1 MSTVYSLALTRIPGV
16 GAVLARALLSHFGAA
31 EAIFTASY
39 KQLLQVEGIGPQLA
53 RNIRQFDDFD
63 SSAAELNFVNAHGI
77 QILVLGDDKY
87 PKRLLHCY
95 DAPIV
100 LFYKGKA
107 DLNVQRLVSVVG
119 TRNATAHGKLICDE
133 LVKGLAEY
141 GALVVSGLAYGI
153 DAAVHKACVK
163 YELPTLGVLAHGLDR
178 MYPHAH
184 RKLAAEMLQ
193 KNGGLL
199 TEFPSQSNPDR
210 ENFPKRNR
218 IIAGLSDATIVV
230 EANIKGGALITA
242 DLANSY
248 DREVCAF
255 PGRATDEYSLGCNEL
270 IKTNRAHLITQAAD
284 IASLLAWDITS
295 PTQKQISRVNWTDR
309 TVQEQRI
316 LAILAENAVIPID
329 DLSFSAGFSKS
340 KLSLV
345 LLDLQLAGFVK
356 ILPGNRC
363 ILV

>member
-1 MSTVYSLALTRIPGV
+1 MSTKYLLALTRIPGV
-16 GAVLARALLSHFGAA
+16 GAVLARTLLSHFGTA
-31 EAIFTASY
+31 EAIFNASY

-53 RNIRQFDDFD
+53 RNIRQFDEFD
-63 SSAAELNFVNAHGI
+63 ACIAELAFAEAHGI
-77 QILVLGDDKY
+77 QLLVLGTKNY
-87 PKRLLHCY
+87 PKRLSYCF

-100 LFYKGKA
+100 LFYKGNA
-107 DLNVQRLVSVVG
+107 NLNEQKIVSVVG

-163 YELPTLGVLAHGLDR
+163 YQLPTLGVLAHGLDR
-178 MYPHAH
+178 MYPNAH

-193 KNGGLL
+193 HGGLL
-199 TEFPSQSNPDR
+199 TEFPSQTIPDR

-218 IIAGLSDATIVV
+218 IIAGLADATIVV
-230 EANIKGGALITA
+230 EANSKGGALITA

-255 PGRATDEYSLGCNEL
+255 PGRATDEYSIGCHEL

-284 IASLLAWDITS
+284 VATLLAWDTIRPSQKPQFRINWSDRSVDEQLVLALLAKNGDILIDNLVLIT
-295 PTQKQISRVNWTDR
+295 
-309 TVQEQRI
+309 
-316 LAILAENAVIPID
+316 
-329 DLSFSAGFSKS
+329 GFAQS
-340 KLSLV
+340 KLTLL
-345 LLDLQLAGFVK
+345 LLDLQLAGIVK
-356 ILPGNRC
+356 ILPGNQC
-363 ILV
+363 TLA

>member
-1 MSTVYSLALTRIPGV
+1 VSTVYLLALTRIPGV

-31 EAIFTASY
+31 EAIFKASY
-39 KQLLQVEGIGPQLA
+39 KQLLLVDGIGPQLA
-53 RNIRQFDDFD
+53 RNIRQFDEFD
-63 SSAAELNFVNAHGI
+63 TSDAELNFVDAHGI
-77 QILVLGDDKY
+77 QTLVLGDEKY
-87 PKRLLHCY
+87 PKRLLYCY

-100 LFYKGKA
+100 LFYKGNT
-107 DLNVQRLVSVVG
+107 DLNAQKIVSVVG
-119 TRNATAHGKLICDE
+119 TRSATAYGKLICDE
-133 LVKGLAEY
+133 LVKGLVEY

-163 YELPTLGVLAHGLDR
+163 YQLPTLGVLAHGLDR
-178 MYPHAH
+178 MYPNAH

-193 KNGGLL
+193 NGGLL
-199 TEFPSQSNPDR
+199 TEFPSQTIPDR

-218 IIAGLSDATIVV
+218 IIAGLADATIVV
-230 EANIKGGALITA
+230 EASSKGGALITA

-270 IKTNRAHLITQAAD
+270 IKTNRAHLVTHAAD
-284 IASLLAWDITS
+284 IASLLAWNMTS
-295 PTQKQISRVNWTDR
+295 PTQKSISRINWTDR
-309 TVQEQRI
+309 SVDEQRI
-316 LAILAENAVIPID
+316 LAILAENAAIQLDELV
-329 DLSFSAGFSKS
+329 LFTGFSQS

-345 LLDLQLAGFVK
+345 LLDLQLAGIIK

-363 ILV
+363 ILL

>member
-1 MSTVYSLALTRIPGV
+1 MSTVYLLALTCIPGV

-31 EAIFTASY
+31 EAIFNASY

-63 SSAAELNFVNAHGI
+63 TSAAELNFVNAHGI
-77 QILVLGDDKY
+77 QTLVLGDEKY

-100 LFYKGKA
+100 LFYKGNT
-107 DLNVQRLVSVVG
+107 DLNAQKIVSVVG
-119 TRNATAHGKLICDE
+119 TRSATAYGKLICDE

-141 GALVVSGLAYGI
+141 GVLVVSGLAYGI

-163 YELPTLGVLAHGLDR
+163 NGLPTIGILAHGLDR
-178 MYPHAH
+178 MYPYAH
-184 RKLAAEMLQ
+184 RKLATEMLE
-193 KNGGLL
+193 KGGLL
-199 TEFPSQSNPDR
+199 TEFPSKSNPDR

-218 IIAGLSDATIVV
+218 IIAGLADATIVV

-284 IASLLAWDITS
+284 IVSLLAWDITS
-295 PTQKQISRVNWTDR
+295 PTQKRVSRINWADR
-309 TVQEQRI
+309 TADEQRI
-316 LAILAENAVIPID
+316 LAILAENTAIPLDELI
-329 DLSFSAGFSKS
+329 FSTGFSQS

-345 LLDLQLAGFVK
+345 LLDLQLAGFVQ

>member
-1 MSTVYSLALTRIPGV
+1 VSTVYLLALTCIPGV

-31 EAIFTASY
+31 EAIFNASY

-63 SSAAELNFVNAHGI
+63 TSAAELNFVNAHGI
-77 QILVLGDDKY
+77 QTLVLGDEKY
-87 PKRLLHCY
+87 PKQLLHCY

-100 LFYKGKA
+100 LFYKGNT
-107 DLNVQRLVSVVG
+107 DLNAQKIVSVVG
-119 TRNATAHGKLICDE
+119 TRSATAYGKLICDE

-141 GALVVSGLAYGI
+141 GVLVVSGLAYGI

-163 YELPTLGVLAHGLDR
+163 NGLPTIGILAHGLDR
-178 MYPHAH
+178 MYPYAH
-184 RKLAAEMLQ
+184 RKLATEMLE
-193 KNGGLL
+193 KGGLL
-199 TEFPSQSNPDR
+199 TEFPSKSNPDR

-218 IIAGLSDATIVV
+218 IIAGLADATIVV

-284 IASLLAWDITS
+284 IVSLLAWDITS
-295 PTQKQISRVNWTDR
+295 PTQKRVSRINWADR
-309 TVQEQRI
+309 TADEQRI
-316 LAILAENAVIPID
+316 LAILAENTAIPLDELI
-329 DLSFSAGFSKS
+329 FSTGFSQS

-345 LLDLQLAGFVK
+345 LLDLQLAGFVQ

>member
-1 MSTVYSLALTRIPGV
+1 MSTVYLLALTRIPGV

-31 EAIFTASY
+31 EAIFKASY
-39 KQLLQVEGIGPQLA
+39 KQLLLVDGIGPQLA
-53 RNIRQFDDFD
+53 RNIRQFDEFD
-63 SSAAELNFVNAHGI
+63 TSDAELNFVDAHGI
-77 QILVLGDDKY
+77 QTLVLGDEKY
-87 PKRLLHCY
+87 PKRLLYCY

-100 LFYKGKA
+100 LFYKGNT
-107 DLNVQRLVSVVG
+107 DLNAQKIVSVVG
-119 TRNATAHGKLICDE
+119 TRSATAYGKLICDE
-133 LVKGLAEY
+133 LVKGLVEY

-163 YELPTLGVLAHGLDR
+163 YQLPTLGVLAHGLDR
-178 MYPHAH
+178 MYPNAH

-193 KNGGLL
+193 NGGLL
-199 TEFPSQSNPDR
+199 TEFPSQTIPDR

-218 IIAGLSDATIVV
+218 IIAGLADATIVV
-230 EANIKGGALITA
+230 EASSKGGALITA

-270 IKTNRAHLITQAAD
+270 IKTNRAHLVTHAAD
-284 IASLLAWDITS
+284 IASLLAWNMTS
-295 PTQKQISRVNWTDR
+295 PTQKSISRINWTDR
-309 TVQEQRI
+309 SVDEQRI
-316 LAILAENAVIPID
+316 LAILAENAAIQLDELV
-329 DLSFSAGFSKS
+329 LFTGFSQS

-345 LLDLQLAGFVK
+345 LLDLQLAGIIK

-363 ILV
+363 ILL

>member
-1 MSTVYSLALTRIPGV
+1 MSTEYLLALTRIPGV
-16 GAVLARALLSHFGAA
+16 GAVLARTLLSHFGAA
-31 EAIFTASY
+31 EAIFNASY

-53 RNIRQFDDFD
+53 RNIRQFDEFD
-63 SSAAELNFVNAHGI
+63 TSAAELNFVNAHAI
-77 QILVLGDDKY
+77 QTLVLGDDKY
-87 PKRLLHCY
+87 PKRLLNCY
-95 DAPIV
+95 DAPLV
-100 LFYKGKA
+100 LFYKGNA
-107 DLNVQRLVSVVG
+107 NLNAQKIVSVVG

-178 MYPHAH
+178 MYPNAH

-193 KNGGLL
+193 LGGLL
-199 TEFPSQSNPDR
+199 TEFPSQTIPDR

-218 IIAGLSDATIVV
+218 IIAGLADATIVV
-230 EANIKGGALITA
+230 EASSKGGALITA

-255 PGRATDEYSLGCNEL
+255 PGRSTDEYSEGCHEL

-284 IASLLAWDITS
+284 VASLLSWDMNKLSQERLPRI
-295 PTQKQISRVNWTDR
+295 NWIDR
-309 TVQEQRI
+309 SVDEQRI
-316 LAILAENAVIPID
+316 LAILAPKSAISID
-329 DLSFSAGFSKS
+329 ELSLSGGFSQS

-345 LLDLQLAGFVK
+345 LLDLQLAGIVK

>member
-1 MSTVYSLALTRIPGV
+1 MSTVYLLALTRIPGV
-16 GAVLARALLSHFGAA
+16 GAVLARTLLSHFGAA
-31 EAIFTASY
+31 ESIFNASY

-53 RNIRQFDDFD
+53 RNIRHFDDFD
-63 SSAAELNFVNAHGI
+63 TSTAELNFVNAHGI
-77 QILVLGDDKY
+77 QMLVLGDEKY

-100 LFYKGKA
+100 LFYKGNT
-107 DLNVQRLVSVVG
+107 DLNAQKIVSVVG
-119 TRNATAHGKLICDE
+119 TRSATAYGKLICDE

-141 GALVVSGLAYGI
+141 GVLVVSGLAYGI

-163 YELPTLGVLAHGLDR
+163 NGLPTLGILAHGLDR
-178 MYPHAH
+178 IYPYAH
-184 RKLAAEMLQ
+184 RKLATEMLE
-193 KNGGLL
+193 KGGLL
-199 TEFPSQSNPDR
+199 TEFPSKSNPDR

-218 IIAGLSDATIVV
+218 IIAGLADATIVV

-255 PGRATDEYSLGCNEL
+255 PGRATDEYSIGCHEL

-295 PTQKQISRVNWTDR
+295 PTQKRVSRINWADR
-309 TVQEQRI
+309 TADEQRI
-316 LAILAENAVIPID
+316 LAILGENTAIPLDELI
-329 DLSFSAGFSKS
+329 LSTGFSQS

-345 LLDLQLAGFVK
+345 LLDLQLASFVQ

>member
-1 MSTVYSLALTRIPGV
+1 VSTVYLLALTRIPGV

-31 EAIFTASY
+31 EAIFNASY
-39 KQLLQVEGIGPQLA
+39 KQLLHVEGIGPQLA

-63 SSAAELNFVNAHGI
+63 TSAAELNFVNTHGI
-77 QILVLGDDKY
+77 QMLVLGDDKY

-100 LFYKGKA
+100 LFYKGKT
-107 DLNVQRLVSVVG
+107 DLNAQKIVSVVG
-119 TRNATAHGKLICDE
+119 TRNATANGKLICEE
-133 LVKGLAEY
+133 LVKGLAVY

-163 YELPTLGVLAHGLDR
+163 HELPTLGVLAHGLDR
-178 MYPHAH
+178 IYPYAH
-184 RKLAAEMLQ
+184 RKLAAEMLG
-193 KNGGLL
+193 NGGLL
-199 TEFPSQSNPDR
+199 TEFPSKSNPDR

-218 IIAGLSDATIVV
+218 IIAGLADATIVV

-255 PGRATDEYSLGCNEL
+255 PGRASDEYSLGCNEL

-295 PTQKQISRVNWTDR
+295 PTQKRVSRINWADR
-309 TVQEQRI
+309 TADEQRI
-316 LAILAENAVIPID
+316 LAILAENTAISLDELV
-329 DLSFSAGFSKS
+329 LFTGFSQS

-345 LLDLQLAGFVK
+345 LLDLQLAGFVQ

>member
-1 MSTVYSLALTRIPGV
+1 VSTVYLLALTCIPGV

-31 EAIFTASY
+31 EAIFNASY

-63 SSAAELNFVNAHGI
+63 TSAAELNFVNAHGI
-77 QILVLGDDKY
+77 QTLVLGDEKY

-100 LFYKGKA
+100 LFYKGNT
-107 DLNVQRLVSVVG
+107 DLNAQKIVSVVG
-119 TRNATAHGKLICDE
+119 TRSATAYGKLICDE

-141 GALVVSGLAYGI
+141 GVLVVSGLAYGI

-163 YELPTLGVLAHGLDR
+163 NGLPTIGILAHGLDR
-178 MYPHAH
+178 MYPYAH
-184 RKLAAEMLQ
+184 RKLATEMLE
-193 KNGGLL
+193 KGGLL
-199 TEFPSQSNPDR
+199 TEFPSKSNPDR

-218 IIAGLSDATIVV
+218 IIAGLADATIVV

-284 IASLLAWDITS
+284 IVSLLAWDITS
-295 PTQKQISRVNWTDR
+295 PTQKRVSRINWADR
-309 TVQEQRI
+309 TADEQRI
-316 LAILAENAVIPID
+316 LAILAENTAIPLDELI
-329 DLSFSAGFSKS
+329 FSTGFSQS

-345 LLDLQLAGFVK
+345 LLDLQLAGFVQ

>member
-1 MSTVYSLALTRIPGV
+1 MSTVYLLALTRIPGV
-16 GAVLARALLSHFGAA
+16 GAVLARTLLSHFGAA
-31 EAIFTASY
+31 EAIFNASF
-39 KQLLQVEGIGPQLA
+39 KQLLHVEGIGPQLA
-53 RNIRQFDDFD
+53 RNIRQFDEFD
-63 SSAAELNFVNAHGI
+63 SCSAELTFAHAHGI
-77 QILVLGDDKY
+77 QMLVLGDEKY
-87 PKRLLHCY
+87 PKRLSYCY
-95 DAPIV
+95 DAPLV

-107 DLNVQRLVSVVG
+107 DLNAQKIVSVVG

-133 LVKGLAEY
+133 FLKGLAEY

-178 MYPHAH
+178 MYPNAH

-193 KNGGLL
+193 HGGLL
-199 TEFPSQSNPDR
+199 TEFPSQTIPDR

-218 IIAGLSDATIVV
+218 IIAGLADATIVV
-230 EANIKGGALITA
+230 EASSKGGALITA

-270 IKTNRAHLITQAAD
+270 IKTNRAHLVTHAAD

-295 PTQKQISRVNWTDR
+295 STQKRVSRINWADR
-309 TVQEQRI
+309 SVDEQRL
-316 LAILAENAVIPID
+316 LAILAENLAIQLDELV
-329 DLSFSAGFSKS
+329 LSTGFSQS

-345 LLDLQLAGFVK
+345 LLDLQMDGVVQ

-363 ILV
+363 MLV

>member
-1 MSTVYSLALTRIPGV
+1 VSTVYLLALTRIPGV
-16 GAVLARALLSHFGAA
+16 GAVLARTLLSHFGVA
-31 EAIFTASY
+31 EAIFNASY

-53 RNIRQFDDFD
+53 RNIRHFDDFD
-63 SSAAELNFVNAHGI
+63 TSTAELNFVNAHGI
-77 QILVLGDDKY
+77 QMLVLGDDKY

-107 DLNVQRLVSVVG
+107 DLDAQKIVSVVG
-119 TRNATAHGKLICDE
+119 TRNATANGKLICEE

-163 YELPTLGVLAHGLDR
+163 NGLPTLGVLAHGLDR
-178 MYPHAH
+178 MYPYAH
-184 RKLAAEMLQ
+184 RKLAAEML

-199 TEFPSQSNPDR
+199 TEFPSKSNPDR

-218 IIAGLSDATIVV
+218 IIAGLADATIVV

-270 IKTNRAHLITQAAD
+270 IKTNRAHLITHAAD

-295 PTQKQISRVNWTDR
+295 PIQKRVSRINWTDR
-309 TVQEQRI
+309 SADEQRI
-316 LAILAENAVIPID
+316 LAILAQNTAIPLD
-329 DLSFSAGFSKS
+329 GLVLSTGFSQS
-340 KLSLV
+340 NLSLV
-345 LLDLQLAGFVK
+345 LLDLQLAGIVK

>member
-1 MSTVYSLALTRIPGV
+1 VSTVYLLALTRIPGV

-31 EAIFTASY
+31 EAIFKASY
-39 KQLLQVEGIGPQLA
+39 KQLLLVDGIGPQLA
-53 RNIRQFDDFD
+53 RNIRQFDEFD
-63 SSAAELNFVNAHGI
+63 TSDAELNFVDAHGI
-77 QILVLGDDKY
+77 QTLVLGDEKY
-87 PKRLLHCY
+87 PKRLLYCY

-100 LFYKGKA
+100 LFYKGNT
-107 DLNVQRLVSVVG
+107 DLNAQKIVSVVG
-119 TRNATAHGKLICDE
+119 TRSATAYGKLICDE

-163 YELPTLGVLAHGLDR
+163 YQLPTLGVLAHGLDR
-178 MYPHAH
+178 MYPNAH

-193 KNGGLL
+193 NGGLL
-199 TEFPSQSNPDR
+199 TEFPSQTIPDR

-218 IIAGLSDATIVV
+218 IIAGLADATIVV
-230 EANIKGGALITA
+230 EANSKGGALITA

-270 IKTNRAHLITQAAD
+270 IKTNRAHLVTAAAD

-295 PTQKQISRVNWTDR
+295 LNQKRISRINWADR
-309 TVQEQRI
+309 SVDEQRI
-316 LAILAENAVIPID
+316 LAILAEKAVIPID
-329 DLSFSAGFSKS
+329 DLSLSAGFSQS

-345 LLDLQLAGFVK
+345 LLDLQLAGIVQ

-363 ILV
+363 ILL